1 MVLASTAENDI
12 LSSQELRN
20 KIKPTWFTDG
30 TLPYFSNDNKPVL
43 KFLLFS
49 HSLKN
54 NLLTFM
60 PLLSTCGV
68 WPIQRANTSWDHL
81 NFLGSLISRFG
92 EGLSSIKTKTTQV
105 GGQIV
110 SRTTFNFWKSIHY
123 TTDAVTKYDHRG
135 VWWYL
140 PPLTYTWVLNAQNG
154 HFFLLQSYE

>member
-12 LSSQELRN
+12 LSSQERRN

-49 HSLKN
+49 HSLKS
-54 NLLTFM
+54 NLLRFM

-68 WPIQRANTSWDHL
+68 WPMQKANNIRDAL
-81 NFLGSLISRFG
+81 NFLTSLISRLG
-92 EGLSSIKTKTTQV
+92 EWLSSIKTKTTQV

-110 SRTTFNFWKSIHY
+110 ILGQRSTFESPSIIQPTPLRSTTIEACGGICHPW
-123 TTDAVTKYDHRG
+123 
-135 VWWYL
+135 
-140 PPLTYTWVLNAQNG
+140 LT
-154 HFFLLQSYE
+154 HEC